1 MGLGLSSLISMV
13 VITKSGSLRYDFIL
27 SKCSKKKPQ
36 SILGESEN
44 GGSEKNRSLWDE
56 CGIFAFSGYKKV
68 SILNFHM

>member
-36 SILGESEN
+36 SNLGESEN
-44 GGSEKNRSLWDE
+44 GGSEKGS
-56 CGIFAFSGYKKV
+56 FSTNLATDHRFVTFERG
-68 SILNFHM
+68 